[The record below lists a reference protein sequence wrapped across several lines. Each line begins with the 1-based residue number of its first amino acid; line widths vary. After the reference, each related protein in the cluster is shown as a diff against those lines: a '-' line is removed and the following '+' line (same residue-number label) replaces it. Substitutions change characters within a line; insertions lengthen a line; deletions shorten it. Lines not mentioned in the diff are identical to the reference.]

1 MADNKNNNKPSDGST
16 PAGQTNLQQSR
27 NAMQGVIPNNPGQP
41 SLQTRYGQLGFS
53 DPSNVYANQKELFIT
68 ISYPGVN
75 QQAQFKAFIT
85 DYSDTFTAN
94 WNKEELLQRNDI
106 IATYKNTTRSL
117 TLGWG
122 VPCASIE
129 ESQRNLQ
136 ETGMLMK
143 MLYGTYT
150 SLDTGAP
157 QSLVLNQPPLLRVR
171 FSNLVQQ
178 AQGEGLWIVVS
189 SFTFSP
195 DLDAGFFDPGSQLFP
210 KSWNLSLEGD
220 IIHEGDLGWANGKWR
235 GQDTF
240 PFMPK
245 GVNPSTAIPTEDPA
259 PLFRS
264 QADAIKLQQ
273 EIDEALRLAD
283 EALAMSR
290 EANAAAEQSL
300 NLPEEQDSRKNSILG
315 SGN

>member
-16 PAGQTNLQQSR
+16 PASQTNLQQSR

-53 DPSNVYANQKELFIT
+53 DPSNVYANQKELL
-68 ISYPGVN
+68 
-75 QQAQFKAFIT
+75 T

-235 GQDTF
+235 GQDR
-240 PFMPK
+240 
-245 GVNPSTAIPTEDPA
+245 N
-259 PLFRS
+259 
-264 QADAIKLQQ
+264 
-273 EIDEALRLAD
+273 
-283 EALAMSR
+283 
-290 EANAAAEQSL
+290 
-300 NLPEEQDSRKNSILG
+300 
-315 SGN
+315 